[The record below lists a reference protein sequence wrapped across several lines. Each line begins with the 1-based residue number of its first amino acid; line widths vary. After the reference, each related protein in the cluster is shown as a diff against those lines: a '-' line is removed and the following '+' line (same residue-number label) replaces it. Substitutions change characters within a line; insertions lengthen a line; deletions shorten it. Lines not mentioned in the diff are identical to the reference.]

1 MQIINAERPKAL
13 RINLLIRRGK
23 PLAAS
28 RNFQLFIPKTSWF
41 FRFHPSCQK
50 FFVLL
55 QTEKKGENMT
65 TVTIDY
71 DEKNLVIDK
80 LLEAI
85 VALGAKLHVSE
96 LDQALM
102 EVESGDVIKCDSFE
116 DYLAKMNA

>member
-1 MQIINAERPKAL
+1 M
-13 RINLLIRRGK
+13 
-23 PLAAS
+23 
-28 RNFQLFIPKTSWF
+28 
-41 FRFHPSCQK
+41 
-50 FFVLL
+50 
-55 QTEKKGENMT
+55 KGENMT